1 MNLGSARTI
10 AVVGLS
16 ANEEKASNR
25 VAKYLKQNGYKII
38 PVNPKEQEILGE
50 KSYPDLLT
58 IPKDIELDIVDIF
71 RKSEA
76 VGEIVDQAIDC
87 GAKMIWMQEG
97 VINQEAKEKAL
108 AAGLDVEMDKCIM
121 KVHRK

>member
-1 MNLGSARTI
+1 MNLESARTI

-16 ANEEKASNR
+16 PNEEKASNL

-50 KSYPDLLT
+50 KSYPDLLS

-76 VGEIVDQAIDC
+76 VGEIVDQAIAC
-87 GAKMIWMQEG
+87 GAKMVWMQEG
-97 VINQEAKEKAL
+97 VINEAAKEKAL
-108 AAGLDVEMDKCIM
+108 AAGLDVEMDSCIM